1 MIILKLSPSAVKKI
15 KIQNVDKELNYRY
28 CTYSSLVPVG
38 NCTCLP
44 YIVNLG
50 KSKCTLRYRNH
61 DLIIKRF
68 EKTLTQGKI

>member
-1 MIILKLSPSAVKKI
+1 MIIFKLSPSAVKKI
-15 KIQNVDKELNYRY
+15 KIQNDDKELNYRY

-38 NCTCLP
+38 YCTCLP

-61 DLIIKRF
+61 DLKIK
-68 EKTLTQGKI
+68 KIRKNFDPR